1 MGVNEASLMLRI
13 RAEALKSNLDRVKDF
28 LQDAPSR
35 RSEIETVE
43 NKLKEISETVKNVD
57 NSLYKVKGDI
67 ADEFA
72 SGTPATFSD
81 MQRRIGALQAKLGEF
96 VEQMEGI
103 QKSSVAA
110 RTSVQTLLT
119 FLNDMKDNCFR
130 IEPKE
135 PVGRVLT
142 GDLKGRIGSPAVTLD
157 GIQKALTNGPATV
170 AVWQQYGDASL
181 KSQDIFAEYVDFL
194 GGMALRD
201 IGFDEGISRTAE
213 DLIRTYTTNQPP
225 QYPWLALPGA
235 RREAVARTLARIVR
249 VGFPEW
255 TIWALPFTAHAF
267 WQVIA
272 RYDFAPLLTLGGQP
286 VPERFQGCL
295 GDAFATFNMG
305 PAYAY
310 AAFYLLLSPLEA
322 YAQPGAATAGDDSRA
337 RAILEMLLAMSKGD
351 TEAEP
356 PGYSNVATSL
366 KDMWTAA
373 LTQAGAG
380 LPTPDTDSDN
390 KAIPELVASLLRLL
404 ADCDCSSFTSVQWD
418 QVESPDQ
425 LKVNRPVQIGELR
438 GVLNGMWKARV
449 DPATKDIPD
458 LATKIRDRILKKKTA
473 QGGAPSP
480 NVPTKV
486 TAP

>member
-1 MGVNEASLMLRI
+1 MGDHEASLMLRI
-13 RAEALKSNLDRVKDF
+13 RADALKTNLDRVKDF
-28 LQDAPSR
+28 LQRAPSR
-35 RSEIETVE
+35 RTEIETLE
-43 NKLKEISETVKNVD
+43 NQLKEIYETVKKID
-57 NSLYKVKGDI
+57 NSVYGVKGDI

-72 SGTPATFSD
+72 TETPATFND
-81 MQRRIGALQAKLGEF
+81 LQRRVGDLQVKLGGIVGQIGE
-96 VEQMEGI
+96 I
-103 QKSSVAA
+103 QKSTLTA
-110 RTSVQTLLT
+110 RTSVQALLMGIAE
-119 FLNDMKDNCFR
+119 MKHNCFR

-135 PVGRVLT
+135 PVGQVLT
-142 GDLKGRIGSPAVTLD
+142 GDLKSRIDAPTVALA
-157 GIQKALTNGPATV
+157 GIQKALGNGPAT
-170 AVWQQYGDASL
+170 AGIWQDYGDANL

-235 RREAVARTLARIVR
+235 RREALARTLARIVR

-272 RYDFAPLLTLGGQP
+272 RYDFATDLKLDGQP
-286 VPERFQGCL
+286 VPERFQSCL
-295 GDAFATFNMG
+295 GDAFATYNMG

-322 YAQPGAATAGDDSRA
+322 YAQAGADTAGDDSRA
-337 RAILEMLLAMSKGD
+337 RAILEMLVAMSSGETEGD
-351 TEAEP
+351 L
-356 PGYSNVATSL
+356 PGYAGVADSL
-366 KDMWTAA
+366 KTMWTAA

-380 LPTPDTDSDN
+380 AATPATENDN
-390 KAIPELVASLLRLL
+390 QAIPKLVASLLGLL
-404 ADCDCSSFTSVQWD
+404 GECECSSFTSAQWD
-418 QVESPDQ
+418 QVEVPEQ
-425 LKVNRPVQIGELR
+425 LKADRPLQVGELR
-438 GVLNGMWKARV
+438 SVLNGMWKARV
-449 DPATKDIPD
+449 DPAAKDIKD
-458 LATKIRDRILKKKTA
+458 LAAKVRDRIMKKKTLL
-473 QGGAPSP
+473 GAATSP